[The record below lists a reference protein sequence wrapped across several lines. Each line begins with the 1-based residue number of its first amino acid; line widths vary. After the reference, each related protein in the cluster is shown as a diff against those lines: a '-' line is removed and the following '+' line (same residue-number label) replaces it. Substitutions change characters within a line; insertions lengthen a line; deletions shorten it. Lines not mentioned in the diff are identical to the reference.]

1 MAQFFA
7 YTVYSGI
14 FLLAVYLVFKWFMA
28 AEKQSRLNRVV
39 LLGIYAVSFAA
50 YPLSGLLQHG
60 TAQGGVLFEA
70 APQLVGIETAR
81 PASAPAVWPV
91 VLLIIYLAGA
101 VAVALWSLVVA
112 FRIAA
117 VIRRGR
123 RENRGEYTLV
133 LLPARMVAPF
143 SWGRYVVMGVDDYAL
158 AGDVI
163 IEHELGHLRGLHF
176 VDMLVAQAV
185 CVVCWYNPASWL
197 LREELKSVHEF
208 EADEHVLASGVEPRD
223 YQMLLIKKAV
233 GLRFQSLANSLN
245 HSKLKKRITMMYN
258 QKSGAGRRLR
268 GFALVPALAV
278 ALAAVNNPSVAS
290 ALESLREA
298 LPESSV
304 ETTPSALDE
313 VTGVAYAPSADSNGE
328 VTKKDAPVKE
338 LPQVEKPAEFP
349 GGEFALYKFLADNIV
364 YPEQAAK
371 AGAQG
376 RVVLNFTILADGS
389 IADINVLRSVS
400 PELDAEAVRVAK
412 ALPRWTPGESGGKP
426 VASSYVLPV
435 TFRLQ
440 GDEVKDKPAQQ

>member
-7 YTVYSGI
+7 YTVYSGV
-14 FLLAVYLVFKWFMA
+14 FLLASYLVFKWFMA
-28 AEKQSRLNRVV
+28 AEKQSRLNRAV

-50 YPLSGLLQHG
+50 YPLSAALQHG
-60 TAQGGVLFEA
+60 ASQGRVLLEDG
-70 APQLVGIETAR
+70 PQLIGIGSDGATDGT
-81 PASAPAVWPV
+81 PMWPYI
-91 VLLIIYLAGA
+91 LLIIYIAGA
-101 VAVALWSLVVA
+101 CAVTLWSLVVA
-112 FRIAA
+112 FRIVAL
-117 VIRRGR
+117 IRRGR

-143 SWGRYVVMGVDDYAL
+143 SWGHYVVMGADDYAL

-163 IEHELGHLRGLHF
+163 IEHELGHLRGHHF
-176 VDMLVAQAV
+176 IDMLLAQVV

-208 EADEHVLASGVEPRD
+208 EADEHVLASGIEPRA

-278 ALAAVNNPSVAS
+278 ALAAVNNPSVAL
-290 ALESLREA
+290 ALEHLREA
-298 LPESSV
+298 QTESV
-304 ETTPSALDE
+304 DFAPKELGEAI
-313 VTGVAYAPSADSNGE
+313 VVGYAPAANSNGK
-328 VTKKDAPVKE
+328 VTKKDAPVKN
-338 LPQVEKPAEFP
+338 LPEVEKRAEFP

-371 AGAQG
+371 AGEQG
-376 RVVLNFTILADGS
+376 RVVLNFTVLADGS
-389 IADINVLRSVS
+389 ITDINVVHSVS
-400 PELDAEAVRVAK
+400 PELDAEAVRVAGTM
-412 ALPRWTPGESGGKP
+412 PRWTPGESGGKP
-426 VASSYVLPV
+426 VASAYVLPI

-440 GDEVKDKPAQQ
+440 GDEDTDKPAQQ